1 MSFTKRGKRRTLGRS
16 ASAQCDPVSDGR
28 SALTLIFRFLTS
40 TLRGTLLCVAA
51 FGFGLIAAKAD
62 TGPAVPLDGAIER
75 YRLSLVQDID
85 RTVSSA
91 QKLRASVAGGD
102 LAAAKQ
108 AWLDARIGWERSEVF
123 TSGFV
128 PELDKDIDA
137 WPNGVTGFHAIE
149 AKLFGANRI
158 DVVDEVDALLQNLS
172 KLSSTAHSIRLTP
185 QGLLNGV
192 ARLAYEVG
200 ESKLD
205 GGESRVSGTSIDDMR
220 NNIDGIDLA
229 YRTIFASAIEGRDRA
244 LAVVA
249 QRQIDELKQMLQPR
263 DLRHLDSEKL
273 RGVSEGLVL
282 TLQDAAPR
290 IALERPTLE

>member
-1 MSFTKRGKRRTLGRS
+1 MSFMKRGKRRTLGRS